1 MDTECIEPRT
11 GLVGFFDILGYGGFL
26 RANKTREDLIKVTTQ
41 VLSTLVRTK
50 EQVSTRFQHLSEQ
63 QKSEVAVFH
72 DRYFEWLVFSDTILL
87 TTDLSKSSEQE
98 SVFLCESFL
107 MHCGMLYRH
116 MFNFGMPVRGAIRE
130 GTFVIKGPCFAGKP
144 IVEAHECTK
153 NLDAA
158 ICTVGN
164 DVRLRYESLQESAN
178 WGNWN
183 EIPFVISSYNIPFKK
198 GEPKTPLASLCSY
211 QSFWNCR
218 MKLAGKKRIYA
229 RRYFK
234 LFGNIKSRW
243 ISLLFKRRQIP
254 SNFYDTSKPNYPRR
268 STDEF

>member
-198 GEPKTPLASLCSY
+198 GEPEDSSGISVLVPEFLELSNEAGWKEKDLRQEVFQA
-211 QSFWNCR
+211 FWKHKKQMDKSVVQKATNTEQFLR
-218 MKLAGKKRIYA
+218 YLKAKLPET
-229 RRYFK
+229 F
-234 LFGNIKSRW
+234 N
-243 ISLLFKRRQIP
+243 
-254 SNFYDTSKPNYPRR
+254 
-268 STDEF
+268 